1 MKVLVWYVAMSL
13 FMLVIVSQVVGGQLT
28 KEQAG
33 SLGDILGEADTSA
46 NVLDKIYKMCNN
58 KNTKFRNEVDRIVE
72 SKINMKMSAFR
83 KKVEEKKGVTL
94 DSVADSLVEMAIE
107 KTGGCETE
115 NMNKLIKTLGDSHK
129 ESVARLKKVL
139 SGNN

>member
-1 MKVLVWYVAMSL
+1 
-13 FMLVIVSQVVGGQLT
+13 MLVMVPQVVGGQLT

-46 NVLDKIYKMCNN
+46 NVLDKIYKVCNN

-139 SGNN
+139 SGI